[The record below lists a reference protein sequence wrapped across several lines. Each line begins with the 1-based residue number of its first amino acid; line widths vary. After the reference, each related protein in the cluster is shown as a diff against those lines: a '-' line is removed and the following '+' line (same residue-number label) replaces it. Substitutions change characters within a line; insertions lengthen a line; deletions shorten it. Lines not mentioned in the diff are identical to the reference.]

1 MGSPAGPIYA
11 STLHRRDR
19 AWGLRRRGVRRL
31 VRVLRGFTW
40 SVALAGFALLI
51 SQHVG

>member
-19 AWGLRRRGVRRL
+19 AWRLRRRGLWRMRAVAF
-31 VRVLRGFTW
+31 GGAAA
-40 SVALAGFALLI
+40 ALATVIVQRLG
-51 SQHVG
+51 

>member
-19 AWGLRRRGVRRL
+19 GWRPRRRRRSALRARGL
-31 VRVLRGFTW
+31 VW
-40 SVALAGFALLI
+40 STAGAAIAAMLVAHFA
-51 SQHVG
+51 

>member
-31 VRVLRGFTW
+31 ARVLRGVTW
-40 SVALAGFALLI
+40 SVALAGLAVVVV
-51 SQHVG
+51 QHVG

>member
-19 AWGLRRRGVRRL
+19 AWRPRRRLLARMRAL
-31 VRVLRGFTW
+31 VW
-40 SVALAGFALLI
+40 STAGSAVAAMVISHFA
-51 SQHVG
+51 

>member
-19 AWGLRRRGVRRL
+19 AWRRRRRAGVARA
-31 VRVLRGFTW
+31 RVVVW
-40 SVALAGFALLI
+40 SSALTAVGGMLLAHF
-51 SQHVG
+51 S

>member
-19 AWGLRRRGVRRL
+19 AWRSRRRGPGRL
-31 VRVLRGFTW
+31 RALVW
-40 SVALAGFALLI
+40 SGAGAAAALALI
-51 SQHVG
+51 AHIA

>member
-19 AWGLRRRGVRRL
+19 AWRPRRR
-31 VRVLRGFTW
+31 
-40 SVALAGFALLI
+40 ALARIRALVWSSAGTAIAAMLVAHFA
-51 SQHVG
+51 

>member
-19 AWGLRRRGVRRL
+19 AWGTRRRLRL
-31 VRVLRGFTW
+31 RALLAGGTFA
-40 SVALAGFALLI
+40 SCALALI
-51 SQHVG
+51 AHFS

>member
-19 AWGLRRRGVRRL
+19 VWGLRRRGVRRFL
-31 VRVLRGFTW
+31 LLLRLATW
-40 SVALAGFALLI
+40 SVALGACAVLLI
-51 SQHVG
+51 GHFG